1 MYLLTF
7 SPYEFGQFL
16 HILLCVSVPVAVLLM
31 LITTYL
37 HYRRKDKVTE
47 DLVLSVEG
55 YNPQDDGKELIVNRL
70 SQVQPVTS
78 ADSVS
83 DPNSPGE
90 GEDPDA
96 GVSAEEEDPQQQ
108 ENMYKGI
115 LWMKE
120 KFEQY
125 RDLADQRY
133 EQLKEEL
140 NRSEKKYY
148 DLLAAMQGGNAI
160 APADNGEKDRRVEEL
175 EQQLQTERL
184 KVEELAAKLQNS
196 SQLLLNIYQELD
208 KSLNT
213 AAVRSGLASPPP
225 VPIDPAV

>member
-1 MYLLTF
+1 
-7 SPYEFGQFL
+7 
-16 HILLCVSVPVAVLLM
+16 M